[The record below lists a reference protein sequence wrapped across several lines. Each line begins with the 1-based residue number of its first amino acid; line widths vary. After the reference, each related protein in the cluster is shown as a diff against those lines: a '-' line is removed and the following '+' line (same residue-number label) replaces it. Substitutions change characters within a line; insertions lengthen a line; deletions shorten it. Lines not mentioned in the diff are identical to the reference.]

1 MWVQRTSS
9 DLTMLNTEA
18 IACPPPPS
26 SEAIESGFSCGKF
39 QSREVHLRSSRVP
52 WHTLGVGPQLKGL
65 IQLPFRSPA
74 PTGLDLTPPG
84 LVPSV
89 LSSQKFRAC
98 ISRAEEVPTADLR
111 GNQGSLWTGPCPQS
125 TLRKGCGLR
134 GAQLGPCARSK
145 VKPPSGFR
153 FQIYATFYHFNRTL
167 LLGEPHNQITTRAPP
182 SLTACI

>member
-9 DLTMLNTEA
+9 DLAMLSTEA
-18 IACPPPPS
+18 IASPPPPS

-74 PTGLDLTPPG
+74 PTGLDLAPPG
-84 LVPSV
+84 LAPSE
-89 LSSQKFRAC
+89 LSSQEFHAC
-98 ISRAEEVPTADLR
+98 ISKAEDIPTADLR
-111 GNQGSLWTGPCPQS
+111 GNHGSLWTGPCTQS

-153 FQIYATFYHFNRTL
+153 LQIYATFSHFNRTL
-167 LLGEPHNQITTRAPP
+167 LL
-182 SLTACI
+182 